1 MHTDFTKKLT
11 MWVLKSG
18 DLFDK
23 RYRIQR
29 EIGTGGMSF
38 VYAAEDEELKETVAL
53 KIIRPELVYDDEL
66 VERFKRE
73 VRIARQILHPNI
85 IRVFEFGRAEVEGKV
100 FFYLT
105 MELLTGVDLASW
117 LKRRGAISLN
127 EILEVSLQICDALAE
142 AHRHGVIHRDIKP
155 HNIFIDETGRATLMD
170 FGISR
175 LAHLPGLTDRN
186 YVMGTPRYMSP
197 EQVGGKGEIDHRSD
211 LYSFGIVLYELCTQ
225 TVPFSGQTPVE
236 VALQHIQEPP
246 KPPRRIN
253 AGVPIHLETAI
264 MTCLQK
270 SPDARFSSADEL
282 LAELKNIAR
291 ETRVT
296 PPLAVKDK
304 QAKKDKETQDDG
316 KPAPAASRPF
326 LRPDWTVI
334 RKRAQSFFAE
344 NKISV
349 ILLGGLVSIGIL
361 AVLVTLLILSAAGRS
376 PEASTTPAAEG
387 PTTGSIPAEISPATS
402 SVEPTTS
409 PSSPVPN
416 EDLPTVAGGLG
427 SVVIA
432 ANPGTRIYVND
443 EYLGTVPPVVSLDL
457 GAGPHRIRYV
467 IPEYDN
473 YEETVEVVGGQKQ
486 TFSHHFQAFGLL
498 RVVCRPEARV
508 RLDGEDIGSTP
519 LDIKRIREGEHRLV
533 LYRDGYRTIEDNITI
548 RLGRPNLFRY
558 ALIPR

>member
-1 MHTDFTKKLT
+1 
-11 MWVLKSG
+11 MWVLKTG

-38 VYAAEDEELKETVAL
+38 VYAAVDEELKETVAL

-100 FFYLT
+100 FLYLT

-127 EILEVSLQICDALAE
+127 EILEVSIQICDALSE
-142 AHRHGVIHRDIKP
+142 AHRHGVIHRDVKP
-155 HNIFIDETGRATLMD
+155 HNIFIDETGRATLVD

-197 EQVGGKGEIDHRSD
+197 EQVGGKDEIDHRSD
-211 LYSFGIVLYELCTQ
+211 IYSFGIVLYELCTQ
-225 TVPFSGQTPVE
+225 TVPFNGQTPVE
-236 VALQHIQEPP
+236 VALRHIQEPP

-270 SPDARFSSADEL
+270 KPEARFSSADRL
-282 LAELKNIAR
+282 LNELKRIASQS
-291 ETRVT
+291 RVA
-296 PPLAVKDK
+296 PPLAGKD
-304 QAKKDKETQDDG
+304 QTDEKDEGQRDEES
-316 KPAPAASRPF
+316 SRTSR
-326 LRPDWTVI
+326 RPDWTMV
-334 RKRAQSFFAE
+334 RKRAAFVLAE

-349 ILLGGLVSIGIL
+349 ILLGGLFSIGVV
-361 AVLVTLLILSAAGRS
+361 AVLVTFLILSNVETA
-376 PEASTTPAAEG
+376 PETT
-387 PTTGSIPAEISPATS
+387 SVPAEETPTQSSLANEIPPATS
-402 SVEPTTS
+402 SMA
-409 PSSPVPN
+409 
-416 EDLPTVAGGLG
+416 LPTEPSPAVADEEPPVVASGPA

-432 ANPGTRIYVND
+432 ANPGTRIYLDD
-443 EYLGTVPPVVSLDL
+443 EYLGTVPPVVSLELD
-457 GAGPHRIRYV
+457 AGPYRLRYV
-467 IPEYDN
+467 IPEYDT
-473 YEETVEVVGGQKQ
+473 YEETIDVLGGEKQ
-486 TFSHHFQAFGLL
+486 SFSHHFAAFGLL
-498 RVVCRPEARV
+498 RVTCRPEARV

-519 LDIKRIREGEHRLV
+519 LDIKRVREGEHRLV

-548 RLGRPNLFRY
+548 RVGRENLFRY

>member
-1 MHTDFTKKLT
+1 

-38 VYAAEDEELKETVAL
+38 VYAARDEELGEAVAL

-105 MELLTGVDLASW
+105 MELLTGVNLASW
-117 LKRRGAISLN
+117 LKSRGAISLN
-127 EILEVSLQICDALAE
+127 EILEVSIQICDALAE
-142 AHRHGVIHRDIKP
+142 AHRHSVIHRDVKP

-197 EQVGGKGEIDHRSD
+197 EQVSGKTEVDRRSD

-225 TVPFSGQTPVE
+225 TVPFNGRTPVE
-236 VALQHIQEPP
+236 VALRHIREAP

-270 SPDARFSSADEL
+270 KPEARFSSADEL
-282 LAELKNIAR
+282 LAELKRIAR
-291 ETRVT
+291 QSRV
-296 PPLAVKDK
+296 AASFAGKDR
-304 QAKKDKETQDDG
+304 QAGKDKEKTDDG
-316 KPAPAASRPF
+316 KPTPVAARPN

-334 RKRAQSFFAE
+334 RRRAASFFAE
-344 NKISV
+344 NKVSV

-361 AVLVTLLILSAAGRS
+361 AVFVTLLILSSTERAPETSTIPAKDQTDGFAPNES
-376 PEASTTPAAEG
+376 PPSTSSIA
-387 PTTGSIPAEISPATS
+387 PTTFPSLPGPND
-402 SVEPTTS
+402 EP
-409 PSSPVPN
+409 PV
-416 EDLPTVAGGLG
+416 VASGLG
-427 SVVIA
+427 SVVVA
-432 ANPGTRIYVND
+432 ANPGTRIYIDD
-443 EYLGTVPPVVSLDL
+443 EYLGTVPPVISLGL
-457 GAGPHRIRYV
+457 GAGGHRIRYV
-467 IPEYDN
+467 IPEYATH
-473 YEETVEVVGGQKQ
+473 EETVEVVGGEEQ
-486 TFSHHFQAFGLL
+486 TFSHHFPAFGFL

-519 LDIKRIREGEHRLV
+519 LDIKRVREGEHRLV

-548 RLGRPNLFRY
+548 RVGQENLFRY

>member
-1 MHTDFTKKLT
+1 

-38 VYAAEDEELKETVAL
+38 VYAAEDEELGETVAL

-105 MELLTGVDLASW
+105 MELLMGVDLASW
-117 LKRRGAISLN
+117 MKRRGAISLN
-127 EILEVSLQICDALAE
+127 EILEVSIQICDALAE

-175 LAHLPGLTDRN
+175 LAHLPGLTDKN

-197 EQVGGKGEIDHRSD
+197 EQVGGKTEVDHRSD

-225 TVPFSGQTPVE
+225 TVPFNGQTPVE
-236 VALQHIQEPP
+236 VALRHIQELP

-270 SPDARFSSADEL
+270 KPAARFSSADEL
-282 LAELKNIAR
+282 LVELKRIAR
-291 ETRVT
+291 QSRVAG
-296 PPLAVKDK
+296 PLAGKDK
-304 QAKKDKETQDDG
+304 QAEKDKKKTDNG
-316 KPAPAASRPF
+316 KSVPVAPRPP
-326 LRPDWTVI
+326 LRPDWTPNWI
-334 RKRAQSFFAE
+334 PNWTMMRRRAGSFLAE
-344 NKISV
+344 NKVSV
-349 ILLGGLVSIGIL
+349 LLLGGLISIGIL
-361 AVLVTLLILSAAGRS
+361 AVLVTFLILSNAERGL
-376 PEASTTPAAEG
+376 EMSTMPVVEG
-387 PTTGSIPAEISPATS
+387 PTEDSVSNESPPVTS
-402 SVEPTTS
+402 SVASTSS
-409 PSSPVPN
+409 PSPSGPDGQLPV
-416 EDLPTVAGGLG
+416 DASGLG

-432 ANPGTRIYVND
+432 ANPGTRIYIDD
-443 EYLGTVPPVVSLDL
+443 EYLGTVPPVISLEL
-457 GAGPHRIRYV
+457 GAGGHRIRYV
-467 IPEYDN
+467 IPEYATH
-473 YEETVEVVGGQKQ
+473 EETVEVVGGAEQ
-486 TFSHHFQAFGLL
+486 TFSHHFPAFGFL

-508 RLDGEDIGSTP
+508 RLDGEDLGSTP
-519 LDIKRIREGEHRLV
+519 LDVKRVREGEHRLV

-548 RLGRPNLFRY
+548 RVGQENLFRY